1 MIFINFKIY
10 REAWGEKGV
19 ELAKICERVG
29 LKTGVKIIPVVSAL
43 DYGLIRNSI
52 KGEIFLQ
59 HTDWQ
64 KDGAHNGAISME
76 QAQTAGVAG
85 SLVNHSEKKLKLG
98 TIKKTVAGKPE
109 GFKLLTICQNINQI
123 TKWGS
128 ELKTDYLAWEP
139 KELIGNPEVSVMDK
153 YEEQVKKLVTGVKVP
168 LIIGAGIHRGEDVRR
183 AIAAGAA
190 GVLVASDVVKAGDPE
205 KELTE
210 LAEAF

>member
-19 ELAKICERVG
+19 ELAKICARVE

-43 DYGLIRNSI
+43 EYGKIRNSFG
-52 KGEIFLQ
+52 GEMFLE
-59 HTDWQ
+59 HADWQ
-64 KDGAHNGAISME
+64 KEGAYSGAISME
-76 QAQTAGVAG
+76 QAKVAGVAG
-85 SLVNHSEKKLKLG
+85 SLINHSEKKLKLG
-98 TIKKTVAGKPE
+98 TIKKTVAAKPE

-123 TKWGS
+123 TKWGAG
-128 ELKTDYLAWEP
+128 LKTDYLAWEP
-139 KELIGNPEVSVMDK
+139 MELIGNPEVSVMDK
-153 YEEQVKKLVTGVKVP
+153 YEEQVKKLALSIKVP
-168 LIIGAGIHRGEDVRR
+168 LIIGSGIHRGEDVRR
-183 AIAAGAA
+183 AIGAGAA